1 MARLIFTLFLL
12 AYAFNSPAREY
23 TQQEMDD
30 WFNAPPEPSAA
41 DVNEGELVFLT
52 RPPAKLVHH
61 HHNVLT
67 LSDQTVLDGWGE
79 LRQCH
84 ENLDRVPAT
93 QIVFREDRVRK
104 LRIVSTHGIASAW
117 VEGATVQLKQ
127 VGPNAKIC
135 VALESKV
142 LYPQPDGTYHISNGP
157 FMRKFLDGYYPMH
170 VSMEVIVK
178 SKKLR
183 FYDITPAK
191 QEGFRVSI
199 RPRLVKFDAWFEG
212 RLNTLLRFKAVVLQG
227 PRQGRAPT

>member
-1 MARLIFTLFLL
+1 MARLILALL
-12 AYAFNSPAREY
+12 LLTCAFGSPARDY

-30 WFNAPPEPSAA
+30 WFNAPPDPSAA
-41 DVNEGELVFLT
+41 EVNEGELVFLA
-52 RPPAKLVHH
+52 RQPAKPVHH
-61 HHNVLT
+61 HHNVLI
-67 LSDQTVLDGWGE
+67 LSDQTVVDGWGE

-104 LRIVSTHGIASAW
+104 LRIVSSHGIGKAW
-117 VEGATVQLKQ
+117 IEGASVQLQQ
-127 VGPNAKIC
+127 VGAHAKIC
-135 VALESKV
+135 VALQSRV

-183 FYDITPAK
+183 FHDITPT
-191 QEGFRVSI
+191 QQTGFKVSI
-199 RPRLVKFDAWFEG
+199 QPKLVLFDAWFEG
-212 RLNTLLRFKAVVLQG
+212 RLNTLIRFKT
-227 PRQGRAPT
+227 APLS

>member
-1 MARLIFTLFLL
+1 MARLILSLLLF
-12 AYAFNSPAREY
+12 ACTFNSPAREY
-23 TQQEMDD
+23 SQQEMDD
-30 WFNAPPEPSAA
+30 WFNAPADPSAA
-41 DVNEGELVFLT
+41 DVNEGELVFLD
-52 RPPAKLVHH
+52 RPPAKRVHH

-93 QIVFREDRVRK
+93 QIVFREDRIRD
-104 LRIVSTHGIASAW
+104 LRILSFNGIESAW

-135 VALESKV
+135 VALQSRV

-170 VSMEVIVK
+170 VSMRVIVK
-178 SKKLR
+178 SKKLK
-183 FYDITPAK
+183 FHDITPN
-191 QEGFRVSI
+191 QQTGFKVS
-199 RPRLVKFDAWFEG
+199 VKPKVVLFDAWFEG
-212 RLNTLLRFKAVVLQG
+212 RLNTLIRFKTSPLS
-227 PRQGRAPT
+227 

>member
-1 MARLIFTLFLL
+1 MARLMLSLLLL
-12 AYAFNSPAREY
+12 ACAFNSPAREY

-30 WFNAPPEPSAA
+30 WFNAPPDPSAA

-52 RPPAKLVHH
+52 RQPAKPVHH

-67 LSDQTVLDGWGE
+67 LSDQTVVDGWGE

-104 LRIVSTHGIASAW
+104 LRIVSSHGVEKAW
-117 VEGATVQLKQ
+117 VEGATVQLKN
-127 VGPNAKIC
+127 VGANAKIC
-135 VALESKV
+135 VALQSKV
-142 LYPQPDGTYHISNGP
+142 LYPQPDGTYHIANGP

-178 SKKLR
+178 SKKLK
-183 FYDITPAK
+183 FHDITPS
-191 QEGFRVSI
+191 QQTGFKVSI
-199 RPRLVKFDAWFEG
+199 QPKLVLFDAWFEG
-212 RLNTLLRFKAVVLQG
+212 RLNTLIRFTT
-227 PRQGRAPT
+227 APLS

>member
-1 MARLIFTLFLL
+1 MARLMLSLLLL
-12 AYAFNSPAREY
+12 ACAFSSSAREY

-30 WFNAPPEPSAA
+30 WFNAPPDTSAA

-52 RPPAKLVHH
+52 RKPVKPVHH

-93 QIVFREDRVRK
+93 QIVFREDRIRD
-104 LRIVSTHGIASAW
+104 LRILSSTGIESAS
-117 VEGATVQLKQ
+117 VEGATIQLKQ
-127 VGPNAKIC
+127 VGPGAKIC
-135 VALESKV
+135 VALKSKV
-142 LYPQPDGTYHISNGP
+142 LYLQPDGTFHIANGP

-178 SKKLR
+178 SKRLK
-183 FYDITPAK
+183 FHDITPNQQA
-191 QEGFRVSI
+191 GFNVSI
-199 RPRLVKFDAWFEG
+199 KPKQVLFDAWFEG
-212 RLNTLLRFKAVVLQG
+212 RLNTLIRFKT
-227 PRQGRAPT
+227 APLS

>member
-1 MARLIFTLFLL
+1 MARLMLALFLL
-12 AYAFNSPAREY
+12 ACAVNSPARDY

-30 WFNAPPEPSAA
+30 WFNAPPDPSAA
-41 DVNEGELVFLT
+41 DVNEGELVFLA
-52 RPPAKLVHH
+52 RQPDKPVHH
-61 HHNVLT
+61 HHNVLI

-104 LRIVSTHGIASAW
+104 LRIVSSHGIEKAW
-117 VEGATVQLKQ
+117 IEGASVQLKQ
-127 VGPNAKIC
+127 VGPGAKIC
-135 VALESKV
+135 VALQSRV

-183 FYDITPAK
+183 FHDITPN
-191 QEGFRVSI
+191 QQTGFKVSI
-199 RPRLVKFDAWFEG
+199 QPKLVLFDAWFEG
-212 RLNTLLRFKAVVLQG
+212 RLNTLIRFKT
-227 PRQGRAPT
+227 APLS

>member
-1 MARLIFTLFLL
+1 MARLMLALLLL
-12 AYAFNSPAREY
+12 ACAFNSPAREY

-30 WFNAPPEPSAA
+30 WFNAPPDPSAA

-52 RPPAKLVHH
+52 RQPAKLVHH

-67 LSDQTVLDGWGE
+67 LSDQTVVDGWGE

-104 LRIVSTHGIASAW
+104 LRILSSHGIEKAW

-135 VALESKV
+135 VALESHV

-183 FYDITPAK
+183 FHDITPNQ
-191 QEGFRVSI
+191 QEGFKVS
-199 RPRLVKFDAWFEG
+199 VKPKQVLFDAWFEG
-212 RLNTLLRFKAVVLQG
+212 RLNTLIRFKT
-227 PRQGRAPT
+227 APLS

>member
-1 MARLIFTLFLL
+1 MARLIFALLLF
-12 AYAFNSPAREY
+12 AFAFNSPAREY

-30 WFNAPPEPSAA
+30 WFNAPPDPSAA

-52 RPPAKLVHH
+52 KLPIKPVHH
-61 HHNVLT
+61 HHNVLI
-67 LSDQTVLDGWGE
+67 LSDQTLIDGWGE

-104 LRIVSTHGIASAW
+104 LRILSSRGIESAW
-117 VEGATVQLKQ
+117 VENATVQLKQ
-127 VGPNAKIC
+127 VGPNAKVC
-135 VALESKV
+135 VALESRV
-142 LYPQPDGTYHISNGP
+142 LYPQPDGTFHISNGP

-183 FYDITPAK
+183 FYDITPGS
-191 QEGFRVSI
+191 QEGFKVSI
-199 RPRLVKFDAWFEG
+199 KPKQVLFDAWFEG
-212 RLNTLLRFKAVVLQG
+212 RLNTLIRFKTIPLS
-227 PRQGRAPT
+227 

>member
-1 MARLIFTLFLL
+1 MARLMLALLLL
-12 AYAFNSPAREY
+12 ACAFNSPARDY

-30 WFNAPPEPSAA
+30 WFNAPPDPSAA
-41 DVNEGELVFLT
+41 DVNEGELVFLA
-52 RPPAKLVHH
+52 RQPAKLVHH

-67 LSDQTVLDGWGE
+67 LNDQTVIDGWGE

-104 LRIVSTHGIASAW
+104 LRIVSSHGIEKAW
-117 VEGATVQLKQ
+117 VEGATVQLKD

-135 VALESKV
+135 VALSSKV
-142 LYPQPDGTYHISNGP
+142 LYPQPDGTFHIANGP

-178 SKKLR
+178 SKKLK
-183 FYDITPAK
+183 FYDITPNQ
-191 QEGFRVSI
+191 QEGFKVSI
-199 RPRLVKFDAWFEG
+199 KPKQVLFDAWFEG
-212 RLNTLLRFKAVVLQG
+212 RLNTLIRFTT
-227 PRQGRAPT
+227 APLS

>member
-1 MARLIFTLFLL
+1 MARLMFALL
-12 AYAFNSPAREY
+12 LLVGAFNCSAREY

-41 DVNEGELVFLT
+41 DVNEGELAFLS
-52 RPPAKLVHH
+52 RQPAKRVHH

-84 ENLDRVPAT
+84 ANLDRVPAT
-93 QIVFREDRVRK
+93 QIVFREDRIRD
-104 LRIVSTHGIASAW
+104 LRIVSSTGIESSS

-127 VGPNAKIC
+127 VGPGAKIC
-135 VALESKV
+135 VALKSKV
-142 LYPQPDGTYHISNGP
+142 LYLQPDGTYHIANGP

-178 SKKLR
+178 SKKLI
-183 FYDITPAK
+183 FHDITPNK
-191 QEGFRVSI
+191 QVGFKVSI
-199 RPRLVKFDAWFEG
+199 QPKLIIFDAWFKG
-212 RLNTLLRFKAVVLQG
+212 RLNTLIRFKTMPLVLNKRF
-227 PRQGRAPT
+227 PLHS

>member
-1 MARLIFTLFLL
+1 MARLMLALLLF
-12 AYAFNSPAREY
+12 AWTFNSPAREY

-30 WFNAPPEPSAA
+30 WFNAPPDPSAA
-41 DVNEGELVFLT
+41 EVNEGELVFLT
-52 RPPAKLVHH
+52 RQPAKLVHH

-67 LSDQTVLDGWGE
+67 LSDQTVRDGWGE

-93 QIVFREDRVRK
+93 QIVFREDRIRK
-104 LRIVSTHGIASAW
+104 LRILSSTGIGSAV
-117 VEGATVQLKQ
+117 VEGATIQLKQ
-127 VGPNAKIC
+127 VGPDAKIC

-142 LYPQPDGTYHISNGP
+142 LYPQPDGTYHIANGP

-178 SKKLR
+178 STKLR

-199 RPRLVKFDAWFEG
+199 QPKLVKFDAWFEG
-212 RLNTLLRFKAVVLQG
+212 RLNTLLRFKAVELQT
-227 PRQGRAPT
+227 PRQGSAPT